1 MADWGLV
8 AAGPASRAYGDQAE
22 VRAKLSRLRAAMGA
36 AEVEAVYLE
45 AWTNVAWV
53 TGGRGNRVVLD
64 SLLGLCGILVTE
76 SGAWLL
82 VPNNEEARVR
92 AEPFA
97 DLPLP
102 VVVRPWYQLPLW
114 QSARAQ
120 VPSATRW
127 ATDAGVPGWV
137 AAEPLLA
144 PDRRRL
150 GEADASRY
158 RALGLDA
165 AEGLETALLEARE
178 GWSELEV
185 AGTMAAALKARDIE
199 AGVVLVGTRARA
211 ERFRHLV
218 PTQATIEGGLIA
230 SVTAERHGLHASVT
244 RCISFGATPAELLQ
258 KHATVVAVDRAYL
271 AASRPGVTLG
281 DAFRAGEQAYA
292 AGGFY
297 DDWKEH
303 HQGGTTGYTGREVF
317 AKPDEPYTLEEGMAT
332 AWNPTVPGAKSE
344 DTYLITGAG
353 LEWLTRNP
361 GSEWPLSG
369 ADEDIPRVGILAR
382 RARGASSA

>member
-1 MADWGLV
+1 MAE
-8 AAGPASRAYGDQAE
+8 YGDQAE
-22 VRAKLSRLRAAMGA
+22 TRAKLSRLRAAMGA
-36 AEVEAVYLE
+36 AEIEAVYLE
-45 AWTNVAWV
+45 RWANVAWLC
-53 TGGRGNRVVLD
+53 GGRGNRVVLD
-64 SLLGLCGILVTE
+64 SPFGLCGLLVTQN
-76 SGAWLL
+76 GAWVL

-127 ATDAGVPGWV
+127 ATDAGVPGWGD
-137 AAEPLLA
+137 AEPLLA
-144 PDRRRL
+144 PDRQRL
-150 GEADASRY
+150 GEPDAARY
-158 RALGLDA
+158 RTLGLDA
-165 AEGLETALLEARE
+165 AQALEAAVLEARE

-185 AGTMAAALKARDIE
+185 AGTIAAALKASAIE
-199 AGVVLVGTRARA
+199 ATVILVGTRARA

-218 PTQATIEGGLIA
+218 PTTASIEGGMIA
-230 SVTAERHGLHASVT
+230 SVTAVRDGLHASVT
-244 RCISFGATPAELLQ
+244 RCVSYGPPPASLVE

-271 AASRPGVTLG
+271 QASRPGSTLTE
-281 DAFRAGEQAYA
+281 ALRQGEKAYA

-303 HQGGTTGYTGREVF
+303 HQGGTTGYAGREVF
-317 AKPDEPYTLEEGMAT
+317 AQPGTEYALEAGMAV

-344 DTYLITGAG
+344 DTFLITEDG
-353 LEWLTRNP
+353 LEWLTRSP
-361 GSEWPLSG
+361 ESPWPL
-369 ADEDIPRVGILAR
+369 APPDDATARVGILER
-382 RARGASSA
+382 

>member
-8 AAGPASRAYGDQAE
+8 EAGPASRAYGDQAE
-22 VRAKLSRLRAAMGA
+22 VRAKLSKLRAAMGA

-45 AWTNVAWV
+45 GWANVAWL

-64 SLLGLCGILVTE
+64 SPLGLCGLLVTD

-102 VVVRPWYQLPLW
+102 VVMRPWYQLPLW

-127 ATDAGVPGWV
+127 ASDVAVPGWGL
-137 AAEPLLA
+137 AEPLLA
-144 PDRRRL
+144 HDRQRL
-150 GEADASRY
+150 GESDASRY
-158 RALGLDA
+158 RALGVDA
-165 AEGLETALLEARE
+165 SEALETALLEARE

-185 AGTMAAALKARDIE
+185 AGTIAAALKARDIE

-218 PTQATIEGGLIA
+218 PTPASVEGGLIA

-244 RCISFGATPAELLQ
+244 RCLSFGAPPAERLE

-271 AASRPGVTLG
+271 AGSRPGMTLG

-303 HQGGTTGYTGREVF
+303 HQGGTTGYAGREVLG
-317 AKPDEPYTLEEGMAT
+317 KPDESYTLEAGMAT

-344 DTYLITGAG
+344 DTYLVTAEG
-353 LEWLTRNP
+353 LEWLTRHP
-361 GSEWPLSG
+361 GSEWPLSD
-369 ADEDIPRVGILAR
+369 DEDIPRVEILAR
-382 RARGASSA
+382 RPRGGASA